1 MRKFLSVV
9 SAAALLALT
18 SCEEKGPVIDFGGG
32 AIAVDTTYVGT
43 VPTAQQRIVVVEEFT
58 GGMCANCPKARDLL
72 TGIADNNPGRVL
84 PVEIHIFNFTQSNP
98 ASDHGAVY
106 DFRTDDGTKI
116 SEIFYNTINQMPS
129 AGINR
134 TGTDAERL
142 LLSGKWANKIN
153 EQLAI
158 TPSMNVDVES
168 AYADGK
174 ATIKVKVAYVKPVTK
189 QQFMT
194 VAILEDEIVDVQE
207 YPDSFDHHYIFMH
220 TLRDLVTPVTGQPF
234 LADVATKEAGRV
246 YQRTFTFDVPAAW
259 KPENCKVI
267 AFVHNNDADSKEIL
281 QAAETKLKP

>member
-1 MRKFLSVV
+1 MRKILSVV

-18 SCEEKGPVIDFGGG
+18 SCEEKGPVIDFGSGPV
-32 AIAVDTTYVGT
+32 AVDTTYVGT
-43 VPTAQQRIVVVEEFT
+43 APTAQQRIVVAEEFT
-58 GGMCANCPKARDLL
+58 GGKCANCPKARDLL
-72 TGIADNNPGRVL
+72 TGIADNTPGRVL
-84 PVEIHIFNFTQSNP
+84 PIEIHVFNFIQSNP
-98 ASDHGAVY
+98 ATEEGAIY
-106 DFRTDDGTKI
+106 DLRTQDGTDIGKQ
-116 SEIFYNTINQMPS
+116 FYVNVNQMPS

-134 TGTDAERL
+134 VGTDNERL
-142 LLSGKWANKIN
+142 LLSGKWASKIN

-158 TPSMNVDVES
+158 TPAMNVDVES

-174 ATIKVKVAYVKPVTK
+174 ATVKVKVAYTQAVSK

-194 VAILEDEIVDVQE
+194 LAILEDGIIDVQE
-207 YPDSFDHHYIFMH
+207 YPDSFDHHYTFNH

-246 YQRTFTFDVPAAW
+246 YQRTFVFDVPAAW